1 MELLLGFQEIDK
13 CVFPM
18 CKVGIISELSI
29 LVRSGCSPA
38 ALGGVGTALPNV
50 CLATRGQV
58 GRSAECLQGRTDTAG
73 NGLNEQLKGLCHG
86 LLVASMDFL

>member
-1 MELLLGFQEIDK
+1 MELLLGCQEIDK

-50 CLATRGQV
+50 RLATRGQV
-58 GRSAECLQGRTDTAG
+58 
-73 NGLNEQLKGLCHG
+73 
-86 LLVASMDFL
+86 